1 MTLTIEIPGM
11 KPVTIDVKSEMAA
24 LHEIEGWA
32 KLMVKKAIAGELAK
46 IILEIRDSNEQQ
58 RATNRR

>member
-32 KLMVKKAIAGELAK
+32 KLMVKKATAGEPAEIKLKIEAK
-46 IILEIRDSNEQQ
+46 K
-58 RATNRR
+58 